1 MTHAAEIVAHYR
13 ARGLAGL
20 ELQVAVRRHVRLLSV
35 LDLPA
40 ALELDR
46 MPLGR
51 LPERERV
58 AMAQRRRRFG

>member
-1 MTHAAEIVAHYR
+1 MTPAAEVIAHYR

-20 ELQVAVRRHVRLLSV
+20 QLQAAVRRHVRLLSV
-35 LDLPA
+35 LDLRE
-40 ALELDR
+40 ALQLDR
-46 MPLGR
+46 MRLGR